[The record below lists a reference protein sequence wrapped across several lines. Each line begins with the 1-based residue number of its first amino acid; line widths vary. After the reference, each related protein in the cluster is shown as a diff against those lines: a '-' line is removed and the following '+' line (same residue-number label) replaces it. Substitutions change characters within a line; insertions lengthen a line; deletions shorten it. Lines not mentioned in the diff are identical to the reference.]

1 MSSVKTKAAVTLVI
15 KIVALT
21 SALLIVQA
29 VASQVAGLN
38 ASSQQVDPAIA
49 GQYALLTSFLFT
61 LVLSY
66 PIIRSK
72 WSGWKLVLTITI
84 LIYGVMT
91 FLSQIETVVFL
102 KYLVDIVDPEMIPK
116 LFVQGA
122 IVAVLFSPLA
132 VWVHGK
138 MRRGKH
144 HGLQDD
150 PQNDPKNDFQES
162 CNTLTMPFSQWVW
175 KLALLAIIYILVYIS
190 FGRFVFIPLAGDA
203 FEEFYTGLEMPP
215 WILLLQAA
223 RALIW
228 VALAVPVIRMMKGPR
243 WEAGLAVALLFSA
256 LMGALLLIPQD
267 IMPDKIRL
275 AHFAEV
281 ALSNFLFGWI
291 VVFVLN
297 YQRPLKGRSHP
308 LSHGQSESS
317 LGTSRSPCRYP
328 NMSNHYDI

>member
-1 MSSVKTKAAVTLVI
+1 MSNVKTKAAVTMVI
-15 KIVALT
+15 KIIVLT
-21 SALLIVQA
+21 FALLIIQA
-29 VASQVAGLN
+29 VASQIAGL
-38 ASSQQVDPAIA
+38 SSSMQSQVDPAIA

-61 LVLSY
+61 IVLSY

-72 WSGWKLVLTITI
+72 WSGWKLVLAIAV

-138 MRRGKH
+138 MRLGKH

-162 CNTLTMPFSQWVW
+162 GNTLTMPISQWVW
-175 KLALLAIIYILVYIS
+175 KLGLLAIIYILVYIS
-190 FGRFVFIPLAGDA
+190 FGQFVFIPLAGDA
-203 FEEFYTGLEMPP
+203 FEEFYAGLEMPP

-228 VALAVPVIRMMKGPR
+228 VALAVPVIRMMKGPW
-243 WEAGLAVALLFSA
+243 WEAGLAVALLFSV

-267 IMPDKIRL
+267 IMPDAIRL
-275 AHFAEV
+275 AHFVEV
-281 ALSNFLFGWI
+281 ASSNFLFGWI
-291 VVFVLN
+291 VVFVLK
-297 YQRPLKGRSHP
+297 YQHPHKGRTDAKRI
-308 LSHGQSESS
+308 L
-317 LGTSRSPCRYP
+317 
-328 NMSNHYDI
+328 